1 MHALLF
7 DRAEEPVAL
16 FQKSVISSQEPIVR
30 MVELELESISS
41 EDEAPAPM
49 QSFNRKDRLVL
60 VPKTG
65 EVD

>member
-1 MHALLF
+1 M
-7 DRAEEPVAL
+7 AL